1 MSVLSVKFVEVLK
14 AMNNDILLLLYVH
27 LWYCCITW
35 SWHYTL
41 VDKPQLISNANSIRV
56 TVESSV
62 EPLPTRFH
70 IHRRSYSLHLH
81 IIGFGEPVFVSLLPF
96 IFSISDF
103 TIPYTALLFPSAVFN
118 HQETSGPIWRPSWPS
133 RDDKVH
139 HYPRVIWKSLRVAR
153 RHHEELLRSD
163 QRKIISEAESEL
175 ARRLA
180 ELETEPS
187 PSTDPASSLWKIFQ
201 IIFEDKLNPT
211 GHGSKTTFTLN
222 DIERFDVEEHI
233 VRRFIETR
241 EVVKDLSQK
250 YMALKRSQ
258 ALDKITKE
266 IEDFKQDIEK
276 EGVQPLL

>member
-1 MSVLSVKFVEVLK
+1 M
-14 AMNNDILLLLYVH
+14 
-27 LWYCCITW
+27 
-35 SWHYTL
+35 
-41 VDKPQLISNANSIRV
+41 
-56 TVESSV
+56 
-62 EPLPTRFH
+62 
-70 IHRRSYSLHLH
+70 
-81 IIGFGEPVFVSLLPF
+81 
-96 IFSISDF
+96 
-103 TIPYTALLFPSAVFN
+103 
-118 HQETSGPIWRPSWPS
+118 
-133 RDDKVH
+133 
-139 HYPRVIWKSLRVAR
+139 
-153 RHHEELLRSD
+153 RSD

-250 YMALKRSQ
+250 YMQLKRSQ
-258 ALDKITKE
+258 ALDKITRE

-276 EGVQPLL
+276 EGVSNLYSRGSLCELVIGSNLWQSEQQRIQTGWAENGELRKAFFEEQQKSAKCEEDLILRYIRDQVDCPLGDYRNIYTEKNSFYSCSEGY